1 MSTSDDDK
9 KLAAE
14 AGAALVKDGMVVGL
28 GTGSTAA
35 HFVRALGPRVK
46 QGLSIRGVPTSAA
59 TAALARTL
67 GVPLVGFDQVSEIDL
82 TIDGA
87 DEFDPRLALVKGGGG
102 ALLYEKVVAAASRRM
117 VAVCDGKKKVDTLGR
132 FPLPV
137 EVVPFGYEQVLRR
150 LSALGAKVKL
160 RQSEGEVFKT
170 DGGHYI
176 LDAAFGAIPDPA
188 GLAQEIDR
196 IVGVVEHGLF
206 VGLCTEVIMADAGV
220 LTTFARS

>member
-1 MSTSDDDK
+1 VSTADDDK

-67 GVPLVGFDQVSEIDL
+67 GIPLVGFDQVTEIDL

-117 VAVCDGKKKVDTLGR
+117 VAVCDGKKRVDSLGR

-137 EVVPFGYEQVLRR
+137 EVVPFGHEQVSRR
-150 LSALGAKVKL
+150 LQALGAKVKL
-160 RQSEGEVFKT
+160 RHSEGDIFKT

-176 LDAAFGAIPDPA
+176 LDAAFGVIADPGA
-188 GLAQEIDR
+188 LAEKIDQ

-206 VGLCTEVIMADAGV
+206 VGLCTEVIMADRGV
-220 LTTFARS
+220 IETFARG

>member
-1 MSTSDDDK
+1 VSTSDDDK

-188 GLAQEIDR
+188 SLAQEIDR

>member
-67 GVPLVGFDQVSEIDL
+67 GIPLVGFDQVSEIDL

-188 GLAQEIDR
+188 SLAQEIDR

>member
-67 GVPLVGFDQVSEIDL
+67 GIPLVGFDQVSEIDL

-160 RQSEGEVFKT
+160 RQTGGEVFKT

-188 GLAQEIDR
+188 ALAQEIDR

>member
-188 GLAQEIDR
+188 SLAQEIDR